1 MELAGNFA
9 LEGYFP
15 RLAMDCSLWKDLPSL
30 PCLLIGSAENSRT
43 F

>member
-15 RLAMDCSLWKDLPSL
+15 S
-30 PCLLIGSAENSRT
+30 PCNGLFALEGLSFSARFLLIWFGE
-43 F
+43 